1 MSRSCPLLDGADM
14 RRKIEMTLAAHCKAA
29 AMLEV
34 SKKLLRDFLCESLD
48 ESVQFP
54 NTGHI
59 GDFISVNDRAINY
72 MHSALHKVESAGS
85 RLDDIICNQ
94 SHYGMHKEIRPTH
107 VYYSGRCIDSFDADI
122 AELIDEIAKAIEE
135 YARVKE
141 DS

>member
-1 MSRSCPLLDGADM
+1 M

-34 SKKLLRDFLCESLD
+34 SEKLLRDFLCESLD

-59 GDFISVNDRAINY
+59 GDFISINDRAINY
-72 MHSALHKVESAGS
+72 IDSALNKVERANA
-85 RLDDIICNQ
+85 RLDGVICKQ
-94 SHYGMHKEIRPTH
+94 SYCGLHKGFRPTH
-107 VYYSGRCIDSFDADI
+107 IYYSSDCIDSFDADI
-122 AELIDEIAKAIEE
+122 AELIDKIAKAIEE
-135 YARVKE
+135 YACVKE